1 MNSYYRTSLDKIRLD
16 PDFGTA
22 LDALERGFKKF
33 QIDYYLVGAV
43 SRNVWLNGINGISP
57 RRTTGDVDFAVFIND
72 KGIYHQLK
80 EYLVTTE
87 GFLPYRE
94 NGFVLIWKDNTEID
108 LLPFGA
114 IEDENRKVTIEG
126 PGYTSVQVDGFKEVY
141 EQQLPEIELD
151 SSHRFKCCTLPGIVL
166 LKLIAWD
173 DRPEARRDDIKDIA
187 EILDHFFDM
196 NNEMIW
202 TEYSDL
208 FAVTPAFDDGREG
221 LLLIASYV
229 LGKEIKKITG
239 DQTPLYA
246 RLKEIISKNA
256 IDPFSSKMAQLMAS
270 HFDNSAEDVFHLIR
284 EIEKGFT
291 E

>member
-16 PDFGTA
+16 PDFGTV
-22 LDALERGFKKF
+22 LEALERGFRKF

-43 SRNVWLNGINGISP
+43 SRNVWLSGIHGISP
-57 RRTTGDVDFAVFIND
+57 RRTTGDVDFAVFIHD
-72 KGIYHQLK
+72 KGIYQQLK
-80 EYLVTTE
+80 EYLISKE
-87 GFLPYRE
+87 GFRAYRG
-94 NGFVLIWKDNTEID
+94 NAFVLIWKDNTEID

-151 SSHRFKCCTLPGIVL
+151 STHRFKCCTLPGIVL

-208 FAVTPAFDDGREG
+208 FAATPDFDDGREG

-246 RLKEIISKNA
+246 RLKDIISKNA

-270 HFDNSAEDVFHLIR
+270 HFDKSAEYVFYLIR
-284 EIEKGFT
+284 EIEKGLI